1 MTATLKSCILS
12 GKYLS
17 MVENPD
23 KRDTRARGKI
33 QRPPF
38 FVLSAGFW
46 SHAPASRARVS
57 RFSPFHG
64 NGPCNRQGT
73 DPEPLSGPAESR
85 EALAGLRLS
94 SAPNTC
100 EREKRG
106 PPMARPGR
114 AFDGRPPQHRPRTG
128 ERIPAWQV
136 ISNHASFWRRST
148 SGHLPA
154 ATGICPAG
162 SGLPASSLS

>member
-94 SAPNTC
+94 LPRPIRASA
-100 EREKRG
+100 RSAGLRWLALAG
-106 PPMARPGR
+106 PLTAAP
-114 AFDGRPPQHRPRTG
+114 
-128 ERIPAWQV
+128 
-136 ISNHASFWRRST
+136 RST
-148 SGHLPA
+148 GRVPA
-154 ATGICPAG
+154 KGFPHG
-162 SGLPASSLS
+162 K